1 MPQTLK
7 AKKWPETAR
16 KSQKPKTPIQDT
28 KTIKSGLQSAKEAKI
43 KPPAGQTKTNTA
55 KKARQRACNARK
67 AEKQVITRTNDKI
80 APEAAIR
87 EKCDKV
93 KLKKLIRVFNSEE
106 STHTMP
112 DGLELSAKARTIVQ
126 MASTIPGYSILE
138 FLEELTPLII
148 LSCLYTPKEIVDEF
162 ELDSIE
168 TSLMGISRSINPVN
182 HRTSVFCIRF
192 KMFLRKAKEFDRK
205 RIGTPLYFYPV
216 ILHFYPV
223 ILIIATS
230 QHK

>member
-16 KSQKPKTPIQDT
+16 KSKKLKTPIQT

-43 KPPAGQTKTNTA
+43 KPPTGQTKTNTA

-87 EKCDKV
+87 EKCDKA

-168 TSLMGISRSINPVN
+168 TVALWEYRGLLTPSITGRVY
-182 HRTSVFCIRF
+182 SAYDLKCFCE
-192 KMFLRKAKEFDRK
+192 KLKNLTGNA
-205 RIGTPLYFYPV
+205 
-216 ILHFYPV
+216 
-223 ILIIATS
+223 
-230 QHK
+230 

>member
-1 MPQTLK
+1 MPGNSPQITK
-7 AKKWPETAR
+7 AQNPNT
-16 KSQKPKTPIQDT
+16 DT

-87 EKCDKV
+87 EKCDKA

-112 DGLELSAKARTIVQ
+112 DGLELSAKARTIV
-126 MASTIPGYSILE
+126 
-138 FLEELTPLII
+138 
-148 LSCLYTPKEIVDEF
+148 
-162 ELDSIE
+162 
-168 TSLMGISRSINPVN
+168 
-182 HRTSVFCIRF
+182 
-192 KMFLRKAKEFDRK
+192 
-205 RIGTPLYFYPV
+205 
-216 ILHFYPV
+216 
-223 ILIIATS
+223 
-230 QHK
+230 